1 MNRKLVMG
9 AVAGVA
15 AIGLAVGGTTYAAW
29 SDFGDVTGNHVGA
42 GILKLNLGANNGS
55 DLKFDHV
62 TMAPGGINLE
72 RNVYVASNDGAS
84 TPDAQLFMSLKN
96 IAGTEN
102 GCDSNGER
110 TDDANCSDTSTAN
123 QGQFVDD
130 AIVQAT
136 SYTVNS
142 PNDCTQAYAPAG
154 HAVTALHG
162 GSLNFWKTQV
172 PWQLTGD
179 LSASGGAAMPVLA
192 PGQGLCVSLSISLA
206 HAVDN
211 ASQGDS
217 AAFDIH
223 FDLVQP

>member
-55 DLKFDHV
+55 DLLFDHIK
-62 TMAPGGINLE
+62 MAPGQINQE

-84 TPDAQLFMSLKN
+84 TPDAQLFMSFKN
-96 IAGTEN
+96 IVGTEN
-102 GCDSNGER
+102 GCDSNGEIA
-110 TDDANCSDTSTAN
+110 DDANCSDTSATN
-123 QGQFVDD
+123 PGQFIDD
-130 AIVQAT
+130 ATVQVT

-142 PNDCTQAYAPAG
+142 PNDCNQSYAPAG

-162 GSLNFWKTQV
+162 GNLAFWNTQA

-179 LSASGGAAMPVLA
+179 LSGSGGAAMPVLH
-192 PGQGLCVSLSISLA
+192 PGQGLCVSVTIGLA
-206 HAVDN
+206 HGVDN

-217 AAFDIH
+217 AAFDMH
-223 FDLVQP
+223 FDLIQP